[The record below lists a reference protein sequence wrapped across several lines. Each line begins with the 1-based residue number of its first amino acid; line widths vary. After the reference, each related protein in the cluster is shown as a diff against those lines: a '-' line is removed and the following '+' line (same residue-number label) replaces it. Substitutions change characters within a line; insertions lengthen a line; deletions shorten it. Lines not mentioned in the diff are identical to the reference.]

1 MRICLTV
8 YKNIWIIHNYFW
20 LYQVLMIYYGMV
32 ILIREA
38 RMATNY
44 DVMQNKKCKL
54 VREIIKNKN
63 SSLMKW

>member
-8 YKNIWIIHNYFW
+8 YKNIWIHNYFW

>member
-1 MRICLTV
+1 
-8 YKNIWIIHNYFW
+8 
-20 LYQVLMIYYGMV
+20 
-32 ILIREA
+32 
-38 RMATNY
+38 MATNY